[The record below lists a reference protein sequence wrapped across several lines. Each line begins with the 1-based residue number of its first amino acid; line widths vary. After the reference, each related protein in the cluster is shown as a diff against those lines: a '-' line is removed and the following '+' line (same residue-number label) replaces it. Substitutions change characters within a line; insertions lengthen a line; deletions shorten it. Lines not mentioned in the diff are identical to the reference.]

1 MSTNHKF
8 IIQPHFRLQEWI
20 AEEKGY
26 FKDEGLDYI
35 FREEVKAT
43 DGKVHDK
50 GQKVGA
56 YQSFEEGR
64 KSDVSCA
71 CHWTVNVAAASG
83 HGRLN
88 RDVYSVA
95 PAGIFVAPD
104 SPIKTPADLA
114 NVPISVGFQSGSH
127 YATIQGLESY
137 MPKEQINL
145 SFNDGMLFKR
155 MELLLDGK
163 IPAATLFSGPY
174 YLAEQLGF
182 RKVMD
187 NTFMIATM
195 IHGDPDPDDLRKYFT
210 ALKRAQRDLDLR
222 PELYTH
228 YYTNE
233 FPVRWHEVMDTR
245 RWGPGERIVFETYTE
260 DTFNLSRDWIAEHEI
275 FEGGDLGKKRY
286 EDATVSV
293 M

>member
-95 PAGIFVAPD
+95 PSGIFVAPD
-104 SPIKTPADLA
+104 SLIKTPADLA